1 MIVCMGLNAWVFCDC
16 YEMGKVKT
24 PPPQPE
30 LVYVDTIT
38 GEVSLRWE
46 EEGADQHSF
55 YEWRSAACA
64 HGPIGC
70 LVSHRL
76 GNISSIG
83 FLRELFQETPERFP
97 TLLSKVV
104 YNGSHGGDELMLA
117 DVEAVAVEMPAVHE
131 LHCSDESY
139 EAYLREFESQ
149 MLDLIQSFPGASPQ
163 AVMERA
169 FAPWTWWRKSRFPAG
184 ITKRK
189 AKARA
194 RAKAT
199 VRAKAGPSLCF

>member
-131 LHCSDESY
+131 
-139 EAYLREFESQ
+139 
-149 MLDLIQSFPGASPQ
+149 SFPGASPQ

-169 FAPWTWWRKSRFPAG
+169 FGPGTWWRKSRFPAG
-184 ITKRK
+184 ITERK

-199 VRAKAGPSLCF
+199 VRAKEGRSLCF